1 MWYIYIYIK
10 KTIRGYKQYIYL
22 QRELKTK
29 QMIII
34 IIIIVLLIIITI
46 TIVIIIIEQKVNS
59 KALRNDKRPV
69 ARKLYEN
76 IIY

>member
-29 QMIII
+29 QMII

>member
-1 MWYIYIYIK
+1 MWYIYIKK
-10 KTIRGYKQYIYL
+10 KTLRGYKQYIHL

-29 QMIII
+29 QMII

>member
-1 MWYIYIYIK
+1 M
-10 KTIRGYKQYIYL
+10 
-22 QRELKTK
+22 
-29 QMIII
+29 II

>member
-29 QMIII
+29 QMI

>member
-1 MWYIYIYIK
+1 MIYIYIYIK

-29 QMIII
+29 QMII